1 MNTEDHGI
9 TSTRGH
15 ENPDTVLITIRLFGT
30 ARQAAGMTAI
40 VINVP
45 SNSSEHQLAR
55 LVQQSVPSLVGP
67 VIDQETRWLK
77 PSHTFNLNGVS
88 FIEGNVRLREGD
100 EILLFSSQA
109 GG

>member
-1 MNTEDHGI
+1 MNTEARSI
-9 TSTRGH
+9 TSTGNL